1 MKQDALQ
8 MIQGWK
14 LPIWNAAKKEEG
26 MQKARL
32 LMQTDLFDLKGNFG
46 CFYGKAGSNSVT
58 IPDPIVRPP
67 SRMVKRWPTS
77 MATAVISF
85 TYIVVVSPGVIIS
98 VPLGSVIVPVISVVR
113 K

>member
-58 IPDPIVRPP
+58 IFASKVSKSVCKLR
-67 SRMVKRWPTS
+67 S
-77 MATAVISF
+77 ISA
-85 TYIVVVSPGVIIS
+85 
-98 VPLGSVIVPVISVVR
+98 
-113 K
+113 